1 LKLATLLQRQLAGRA
16 VSTDYRREKADTG
29 SWPTG
34 WTATWMDSARHCLP
48 VVIITLETASS
59 CFVPRTTTSTR
70 YPTKANA
77 IQPYHLLVVNL
88 AFSSSLALGTDPPF
102 QSRVLGLMPPVHQTM
117 AVLLLKPFERFELGL
132 PLGVD
137 RTPDKANGIQLLY
150 ELAVHLALSASC
162 ALGKDTTLQSRV
174 LGLVQLG
181 HQTMAVLIVKPMQL
195 LVVLAIVS
203 SSMCRCSSM

>member
-1 LKLATLLQRQLAGRA
+1 MASFSSYAL
-16 VSTDYRREKADTG
+16 STDPSFQPWVLA
-29 SWPTG
+29 
-34 WTATWMDSARHCLP
+34 
-48 VVIITLETASS
+48 
-59 CFVPRTTTSTR
+59 FVP
-70 YPTKANA
+70 
-77 IQPYHLLVVNL
+77 
-88 AFSSSLALGTDPPF
+88 LGQRKMT
-102 QSRVLGLMPPVHQTM
+102 
-117 AVLLLKPFERFELGL
+117 VLLMKPFERFELGL